1 MITHT
6 TTSQLS
12 TGELKHI
19 VMHLKNNLFTSNMK
33 EDDLG
38 SYAYMVLELSI
49 RGQSQFVDSL

>member
-1 MITHT
+1 MITPA

-12 TGELKHI
+12 IDELKHI
-19 VMHLKNNLFTSNMK
+19 VVHLQNNLFTSNMK

-49 RGQSQFVDSL
+49 RGQGQFVDSL